1 MLIGILRVEIEPH
14 AAEEKSTKL
23 GDVQEFQSATM
34 ATMQGRTLQCARKTV
49 VYLLLGAA
57 IVKISI
63 LLINGPSFHHDSGIY
78 VSYADAILDHN
89 RAFAPVVWGA
99 EAIPAF
105 IFRFPGYPLI
115 LAGAK
120 LVAPAHYAFVTV
132 IFQCW
137 LNGVATYLIFRVT
150 ERLLQS
156 SAAALLVTVLYIF
169 SASML
174 WDNSILSDSIYGS
187 LFNIV
192 IFGLLGS
199 LIGCWR
205 LTLGTIAVLAALWG
219 YSILTRDSGLYFTVF
234 PIMLTIAIAAR
245 SEGRFVRRIGYF
257 LVFVVVTSAMTGVY
271 VMLNRYRTGEAF
283 FSITGLEN
291 WLHPVFDMARFGYA
305 RPFMGDDL
313 VSRTVRQTMTGY
325 EFNAQKQFL
334 RTLHEQCQCTPT
346 QEQSLIFG
354 KYLSAIWYNPIAYL
368 RVILGN
374 LNHLL
379 SLIADPV
386 ATINQFVQLGTP
398 IGRIVP
404 GLSLKNVM
412 VLAQHFSLTAFVLMF
427 LGAISTITST
437 IVLLLFVFG
446 VPLLVLREWRTR
458 KPINDTMAVISFLWL
473 TFMSVSLAF
482 CMVHFEARYALPVL
496 PAALVGVVY
505 MLQRSRAGLQRWTSV
520 KQFPELS
527 ERGRMDV
534 HLNTNIDVPQV
545 LRSQSPHSAC

>member
-1 MLIGILRVEIEPH
+1 
-14 AAEEKSTKL
+14 
-23 GDVQEFQSATM
+23 M
-34 ATMQGRTLQCARKTV
+34 ATMHGRPLQPARAV
-49 VYLLLGAA
+49 FYLLLGAA
-57 IVKISI
+57 IVKISV
-63 LLINGPSFHHDSGIY
+63 LLINGPSIHYDSGIY
-78 VSYADAILDHN
+78 VAYADAILDHG

-132 IFQCW
+132 IFQCF
-137 LNGVATYLIFRVT
+137 LNGAATYLIFRVT

-156 SAAALLVTVLYIF
+156 SGAALLVAVLYIF

-192 IFGLLGS
+192 IFGLLGH

-205 LTLGTIAVLAALWG
+205 LTLGSTVVLAALWG

-245 SEGRFVRRIGYF
+245 SEGRFVRRIGHF
-257 LVFVVVTSAMTGVY
+257 LVFAVVTSAMMGAY

-291 WLHPVFDMARFGYA
+291 WLHPVFDMARHGYA
-305 RPFMGDDL
+305 EPFMGDDL
-313 VSRTVRQTMTGY
+313 VSRTVRETMTGY
-325 EFNAQKQFL
+325 GFGAQKQFL
-334 RTLHEQCQCTPT
+334 RTLHDRCHCTPT
-346 QEQSLIFG
+346 QEQSLVFA

-368 RVILGN
+368 RLLLGN
-374 LNHLL
+374 FNHLV

-386 ATINQFVQLGTP
+386 EAINQFVQLGTP

-404 GLSLKNVM
+404 GLSPRNVM
-412 VLAQHFSLTAFVLMF
+412 MLAHHFSLTTFILM
-427 LGAISTITST
+427 LLETISTIPST
-437 IVLLLFVFG
+437 IAFSLFVFG
-446 VPLLVLREWRTR
+446 VPLLVLREWRAR
-458 KPINDTMAVISFLWL
+458 RPINDTLAGTSFLWL
-473 TFMSVSLAF
+473 AFMSVSLAF

-496 PAALVGVVY
+496 PAELLGVVY
-505 MLQRSRAGLQRWTSV
+505 MLQRLRTGLHRWTSG
-520 KQFPELS
+520 KQIPELS
-527 ERGRMDV
+527 ERDAEA
-534 HLNTNIDVPQV
+534 
-545 LRSQSPHSAC
+545 SAPKLARNSV